1 MPVPDPVPDN
11 PQLHDEMRV
20 RFPTS
25 RVAKASL
32 IEVILQHVIMTM
44 QCGDTASVYNIWRY
58 DAMFLIC
65 SRPLRIAAALSDGA
79 V

>member
-44 QCGDTASVYNIWRY
+44 QCGDTASVYNI
-58 DAMFLIC
+58 
-65 SRPLRIAAALSDGA
+65 
-79 V
+79 